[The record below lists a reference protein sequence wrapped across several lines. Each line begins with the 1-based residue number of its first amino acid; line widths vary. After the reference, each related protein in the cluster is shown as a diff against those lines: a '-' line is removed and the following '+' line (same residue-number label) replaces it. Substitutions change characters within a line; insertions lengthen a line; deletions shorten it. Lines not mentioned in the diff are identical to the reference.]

1 VLAPLPCVDE
11 LTGSGLTVP
20 TALDVDCAR
29 GGALVS
35 SESEVDRAAVTRN
48 GHLPTGSN
56 PGSEVARLKHKGT
69 LEKLELRVGARFGDK
84 DSD

>member
-1 VLAPLPCVDE
+1 MKA
-11 LTGSGLTVP
+11 LTVALRGGSGLAVP
-20 TALDVDCAR
+20 TALYMDRA
-29 GGALVS
+29 GGGTLMS
-35 SESEVDRAAVTRN
+35 SKSEVDGTTVTRN